1 MTLPNWLLLAG
12 MISSAYIG
20 NLLAWLTV
28 WTWRKA
34 RVYDRPKPD
43 PHAVENLRQAAMST
57 RSEDVRWAE
66 ADAETEARYRK
77 ENAPMEGRP
86 LTHRANAG
94 PTVVREAPHA
104 NRLLVPPPKVD
115 GVTLRDWAIHY
126 THRADIWESFVTDF
140 YETAAGD
147 PDVLQV
153 FKDAAARR
161 GIGAA
166 ELMADVQNHFL
177 RALLILTHTGLTE
190 RLAASLAERH
200 FALGLTP
207 YVYDR
212 TADALVAVATRY
224 GVPTNAMKTLGQMIA
239 ELKPRLVT
247 A

>member
-1 MTLPNWLLLAG
+1 
-12 MISSAYIG
+12 
-20 NLLAWLTV
+20 
-28 WTWRKA
+28 
-34 RVYDRPKPD
+34 
-43 PHAVENLRQAAMST
+43 
-57 RSEDVRWAE
+57 
-66 ADAETEARYRK
+66 
-77 ENAPMEGRP
+77 
-86 LTHRANAG
+86 
-94 PTVVREAPHA
+94 
-104 NRLLVPPPKVD
+104 VPPPKVD

-166 ELMADVQNHFL
+166 ELVADVQNHFL

-224 GVPTNAMKTLGQMIA
+224 GVPANAMKTLGQMIA

-247 A
+247 VIRDRGARRSSSAALNSRWRYGHQATREPPDLRVRGPLSFGTAGGLSHAVGGAARSSA

>member
-1 MTLPNWLLLAG
+1 LFQTTLPNWLLLTG
-12 MISSAYIG
+12 MISSAYTG

-28 WTWRKA
+28 WAWRKA

-43 PHAVENLRQAAMST
+43 PHAVEKLRQAAMGT
-57 RSEDVRWAE
+57 RSEDV
-66 ADAETEARYRK
+66 
-77 ENAPMEGRP
+77 PMEGRP

-126 THRADIWESFVTDF
+126 TQRSNIWESFVTDF

-166 ELMADVQNHFL
+166 ELVADVQRHFL

-190 RLAASLAERH
+190 RTANSLAERH
-200 FALGLTP
+200 ASLGLTP

-212 TADALVAVATRY
+212 TADALVATATRY
-224 GVPTNAMKTLGQMIA
+224 EVPANAMKTLGRMIT

>member
-1 MTLPNWLLLAG
+1 LFQTTLPNWLLLTG
-12 MISSAYIG
+12 LISSAYTG
-20 NLLAWLTV
+20 NLLAWMTV
-28 WTWRKA
+28 WAWRKA

-43 PHAVENLRQAAMST
+43 PHAVARLRADAMST
-57 RSEDVRWAE
+57 RRGDVRV
-66 ADAETEARYRK
+66 D
-77 ENAPMEGRP
+77 PGRP
-86 LTHRANAG
+86 VSQ
-94 PTVVREAPHA
+94 PSHA

-115 GVTLRDWAIHY
+115 GVTLRDHMIHY
-126 THRADIWESFVTDF
+126 HQRADDQGHPVDFWAAFTADF

-166 ELMADVQNHFL
+166 ELVADVQNHFL

-224 GVPTNAMKTLGQMIA
+224 GVPANAMKTLGQMIA

>member
-1 MTLPNWLLLAG
+1 LFQTTLPNWLLLTG
-12 MISSAYIG
+12 LISSAYTG

-43 PHAVENLRQAAMST
+43 PHAVENLRQAAMGT
-57 RSEDVRWAE
+57 RREDV
-66 ADAETEARYRK
+66 
-77 ENAPMEGRP
+77 
-86 LTHRANAG
+86 
-94 PTVVREAPHA
+94 APHA

-166 ELMADVQNHFL
+166 ELVADVQNHFL

-224 GVPTNAMKTLGQMIA
+224 GVPANAMKTLGQMIA

-247 A
+247 T

>member
-1 MTLPNWLLLAG
+1 LFQTTLPNWLLLTG
-12 MISSAYIG
+12 LISSAYTG
-20 NLLAWLTV
+20 NLLAWMTV
-28 WTWRKA
+28 WAWRKA

-43 PHAVENLRQAAMST
+43 PHAVARLRADAMST
-57 RSEDVRWAE
+57 RRGDVRV
-66 ADAETEARYRK
+66 D
-77 ENAPMEGRP
+77 PGRP
-86 LTHRANAG
+86 VSQ
-94 PTVVREAPHA
+94 PSHA

-153 FKDAAARR
+153 FKDAAVQR

-166 ELMADVQNHFL
+166 ELVADVQNHFL